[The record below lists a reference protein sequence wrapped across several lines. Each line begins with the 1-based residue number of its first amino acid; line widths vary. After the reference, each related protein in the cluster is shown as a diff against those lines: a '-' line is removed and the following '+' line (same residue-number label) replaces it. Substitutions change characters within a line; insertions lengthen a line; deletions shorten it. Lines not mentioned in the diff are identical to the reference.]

1 MDSGLNFAD
10 GLAGL
15 LQCLL
20 GNGIDLATNLLN
32 FFFGNETRIEKAAR
46 EKATDR
52 RV

>member
-10 GLAGL
+10 GLAGF

-20 GNGIDLATNLLN
+20 GDGIDLATNLLN
-32 FFFGNETRIEKAAR
+32 FFFGNEARIEKAAR
-46 EKATDR
+46 EEATDR